1 MPTHIQIADR
11 RVGPGEP
18 LFVIAEIGLN
28 HGGSLDRALRLVD
41 AAAAAGASAV
51 KVQVLRAA
59 DLVAP
64 GCPAPAHVRAHSLVE
79 FFAQFELEES
89 GYAAI
94 AERARRR
101 GLAFVATPF
110 ALGAVEMLERLAPDA
125 YKIASGDITYDA
137 LIEACAGTGRP
148 LVISTGMAVIPEIGH
163 ALACAGRRASGAALL
178 HCVSAYPVPRGDE
191 NLRAIATLARTFG
204 LPVGLSDHTA
214 LASAAPVA
222 LALGASL
229 YERHL
234 VLPGDESAVD
244 RAVSSTPEELAAAVR
259 QAEEVARA
267 LGSGSKRCMPAELP
281 NRVPSRRALRAARRL
296 SAGDI
301 IRASDVAVLRPAD
314 GLSPAY
320 LRDLVGVR
328 LTRDLEPGAP
338 FLPSDLAEPASGG
351 GVDREAA

>member
-1 MPTHIQIADR
+1 PAGRCAGAQRVRGGRSGGRRRRRGPGRPAGDSLRRPPPDGAAVPGPARDHRSLLRDPGGRGAADRRRAARQEAVRVAAAHRVRSERPRGALPARAGGKPGRVTRGNVAPDVGRRRARSLAARLRRAACRAGADSERVRVMPTHFQIGVR

-64 GCPAPAHVRAHSLVE
+64 GCPAPAHVRAPSLVE

-94 AERARRR
+94 ADRARRR

-137 LIEACAGTGRP
+137 LIEACAGT
-148 LVISTGMAVIPEIGH
+148 
-163 ALACAGRRASGAALL
+163 
-178 HCVSAYPVPRGDE
+178 
-191 NLRAIATLARTFG
+191 
-204 LPVGLSDHTA
+204 
-214 LASAAPVA
+214 
-222 LALGASL
+222 
-229 YERHL
+229 
-234 VLPGDESAVD
+234 
-244 RAVSSTPEELAAAVR
+244 
-259 QAEEVARA
+259 
-267 LGSGSKRCMPAELP
+267 
-281 NRVPSRRALRAARRL
+281 
-296 SAGDI
+296 
-301 IRASDVAVLRPAD
+301 
-314 GLSPAY
+314 
-320 LRDLVGVR
+320 
-328 LTRDLEPGAP
+328 
-338 FLPSDLAEPASGG
+338 
-351 GVDREAA
+351 